1 MYQRRRTGA
10 DPSGF
15 RFALAWRAIP
25 LTEFARFA
33 HSDMGSLFFSWWYHF
48 PGRGG
53 WALVRKEKFAIRWC
67 ERPFFFRG
75 RLGRTLG
82 GANL

>member
-33 HSDMGSLFFSWWYHF
+33 HSDMGSLFFF
-48 PGRGG
+48 PGGITFPAAVDG
-53 WALVRKEKFAIRWC
+53 LW
-67 ERPFFFRG
+67 
-75 RLGRTLG
+75 
-82 GANL
+82 